1 MSNLREFPLTAARW
15 FLLANVVTAAWLY
28 GGTREWSR
36 TCISWLLIA
45 NTTLF
50 VLGTT
55 VRFRLPRI
63 PLPAALGLGFLLLQG
78 WFMTW
83 NAKRHFIDIAQI
95 FLDKKHPLPN
105 WPGFVDA
112 SLVLPSML
120 LTTGLLGAFCIA
132 CDMTANRIWRQR
144 LWITLASTGLSIVI
158 LGLAQ
163 RITDAPSIFWDVEH
177 NIGWTFFGVFRY
189 HANAGAFINLVLPLI
204 SSLALSAFL
213 RKGNEKQSAFWI
225 LAALITA
232 SSGFVNV
239 SRAANVICTLLL
251 TGISVLLALVITR
264 HKKIKIWK
272 IRTSITVGIL
282 ILAGT
287 LAYSFGIEKTYLR
300 WQSDSWRIFRGDAGR
315 AQAYEI
321 MIRSAIPTAGAWG
334 FGPGTFEQMFNIH
347 RAQIHSTL
355 QGRWVMGHSDALQ
368 TPMDWGWT
376 GAAAWSLLLCGGLIS
391 GLISTK
397 KFWRQDRDASVL
409 SAACVF
415 SLIGVMLHALVDF
428 PLQIAS
434 LQLFTLM
441 ITSILWGNSSRKPKG
456 LHKPV

>member
-15 FLLANVVTAAWLY
+15 FLLANVVAAAWLY
-28 GGTREWSR
+28 GGTREWAR
-36 TCISWLLIA
+36 ELVSWLLIA
-45 NTTLF
+45 NTALF

-63 PLPAALGLGFLLLQG
+63 PLPAALGLVFLLLQG

-83 NAKRHFIDIAQI
+83 NAQRQFVAAAQV
-95 FLDKKHPLPN
+95 FVDRQQPWPG
-105 WPGFVDA
+105 WPGFMDA

-120 LTTGLLGAFCIA
+120 LITGLLGAFCIA

-163 RITDAPSIFWDVEH
+163 RITDAPSIFWDLEQ
-177 NIGWTFFGVFRY
+177 NLGWTFFGVFRY
-189 HANAGAFINLVLPLI
+189 HANAGSFINLVLPLMVG
-204 SSLALSAFL
+204 LAVAAFL
-213 RKGNEKQSAFWI
+213 RKNAEKSRAFWT

-232 SSGFVNV
+232 AAGFVNV
-239 SRAANVICTLLL
+239 SRAANVLCALLL
-251 TGISVLLALVITR
+251 LGMSLSTALLATRQIASGRWRPLLSLTISVILISGVLAL
-264 HKKIKIWK
+264 
-272 IRTSITVGIL
+272 
-282 ILAGT
+282 
-287 LAYSFGIEKTYLR
+287 SFGMEKTLMR
-300 WQSDSWRIFRGDAGR
+300 WEGGSWQILRGDADR
-315 AQAYEI
+315 AEAYEI
-321 MIRSAIPTAGAWG
+321 MIRSAIPAAGAWG

-347 RAQIHSTL
+347 RAQIGSTL
-355 QGRWVMGHSDALQ
+355 EGRWDMAHSDALQ

-376 GAAAWSLLLCGGLIS
+376 GAAAWSLLLCS
-391 GLISTK
+391 GLIRGLINTK
-397 KFWRQDRDASVL
+397 KFWRHDSDRSML
-409 SAACVF
+409 SAVCVF

-434 LQLFTLM
+434 LQLYTLL
-441 ITSILWGNSSRKPKG
+441 ITAILWGNSSRKPKG